1 MVKEHSR
8 RANRPDYAELQQEAQ
23 RAKLAADNA
32 RVFLDLHRAEHG
44 C

>member
-1 MVKEHSR
+1 MKENSR
-8 RANRPDYAELQQEAQ
+8 RANSPESAGLRQELE
-23 RAKLAADNA
+23 RIKLAADNA